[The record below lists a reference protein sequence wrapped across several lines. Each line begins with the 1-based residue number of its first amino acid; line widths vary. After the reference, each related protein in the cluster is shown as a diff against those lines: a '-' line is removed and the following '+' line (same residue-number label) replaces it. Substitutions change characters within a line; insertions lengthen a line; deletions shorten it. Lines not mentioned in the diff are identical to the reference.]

1 MKKKIHSQLWI
12 YFAAIIFIML
22 LLTACLLSMIGAFL
36 YYFDIIGDHKERPL
50 ILLIFFV
57 YFSVLVATGV
67 SIVVV
72 RKILRPITQL
82 SEKMGQVAKGDFD
95 VQVDEGYKIA
105 EMEQLSRDF
114 NSMVRELNSIET
126 LRSDFIANVSHEFK
140 TPLATIRG
148 YVQLLQN
155 NQLPEKERQEYIG
168 RILDG
173 TTQLSHL
180 TENILRISKL
190 ESQGIF
196 LDEKSFRLDE
206 QIRNVIL
213 FLEPE
218 WNSLDIEWEIDL
230 PKVICVANEE
240 IIYQVWLNLLENAIK
255 YSSKQAVIAVQL
267 QENQAGILV
276 QIKDNG
282 LGMTPEV
289 QKHMFDKFY
298 QGDTAHKA
306 KGNGLGLALVK
317 KIIDLY
323 HGRISVESEVNQGTL
338 IEVWLPHG
346 DISKEKV

>member
-12 YFAAIIFIML
+12 YFACIIFGML
-22 LLTACLLSMIGAFL
+22 LLTACLLSLVGAFL
-36 YYFDIIGDHKERPL
+36 FYFNVIGAHQDRPL
-50 ILLIFFV
+50 FFLIFFLYV
-57 YFSVLVATGV
+57 TVIVATGV
-67 SIVVV
+67 SILVA
-72 RKILRPITQL
+72 RKILRPITNL
-82 SEKMGQVAKGDFD
+82 SEKMGQVAKGDFSI
-95 VQVDEGYKIA
+95 QVPEGYKIT
-105 EMEQLSRDF
+105 ELEQLSHDF

-148 YVQLLQN
+148 YVQLIQN
-155 NQLPEKERQEYIG
+155 PNLAEEERQEYIQ

-180 TENILRISKL
+180 TENILKISKI
-190 ESQGIF
+190 ESQGVI
-196 LDEKSFRLDE
+196 LEQEPFRLDE

-218 WNSLDIEWEIDL
+218 WNALNIDWEIEL
-230 PKVICVANEE
+230 PKVTCVANEE

-255 YSSKQAVIAVQL
+255 YSTTDAQISVKL
-267 QENQAGILV
+267 LENQNEILV
-276 QIKDNG
+276 QIEDNG
-282 LGMTPEV
+282 VGMSPEI

-317 KIIDLY
+317 QIIDLY
-323 HGRISVESEVNQGTL
+323 HGKISVESLENRGTL
-338 IEVWLPHG
+338 MQVWLP
-346 DISKEKV
+346 KQVTE